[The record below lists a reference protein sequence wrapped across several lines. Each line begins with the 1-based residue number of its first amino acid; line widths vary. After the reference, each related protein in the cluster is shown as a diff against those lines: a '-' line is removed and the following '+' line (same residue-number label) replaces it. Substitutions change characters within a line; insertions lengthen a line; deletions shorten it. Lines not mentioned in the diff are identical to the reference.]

1 LYFCPSL
8 KENFIFFQTKYTL
21 LDERDINLVHDF
33 IFEARTE
40 IDRNGCGAVIF
51 AYAYIYEKGRSQG
64 QYVQDLLWLVV
75 ISFYDIKFAYNND

>member
-1 LYFCPSL
+1 MSSSDASSPLQLYLTDAYPCFL
-8 KENFIFFQTKYTL
+8 QTKYTL
-21 LDERDINLVHDF
+21 LDERDIGLVHDF

-64 QYVQDLLWLVV
+64 QYVQDLLW
-75 ISFYDIKFAYNND
+75 